1 MRMSLSM
8 SIVPGASP
16 DTIYYMLYVTTQLWH
31 NGKPKMGPTVLE
43 KKVYFPE
50 GTPGR
55 ETEWAIEICDAIYQ
69 QLTMQYAAEVNDR
82 HNGETNARPGDTS
95 VPS

>member
-8 SIVPGASP
+8 SIVPNENHGQS
-16 DTIYYMLYVTTQLWH
+16 YYMLYVNTQIWI
-31 NGKPKMGPTVLE
+31 NGKPKIGPKVLE
-43 KKVYFPE
+43 KKVYFSE
-50 GTPGR
+50 GRPGH
-55 ETEWAIEICDAIYQ
+55 ETEWAIEVCDAIYQ